1 MSQSNINVT
10 NYQDKLEDIQS
21 HLIKDIRN
29 LCMNKKYVQVDNVC
43 VCVCILKLHLV
54 MLEFLMYNGSLLKIF
69 IAE

>member
-43 VCVCILKLHLV
+43 VCVCVCVH
-54 MLEFLMYNGSLLKIF
+54 S
-69 IAE
+69 